1 VWFFDTIKEPTPS
14 KEELN
19 MYYKQL
25 NEKKKAQIDILLEE
39 GLSMRKAAKILN
51 ISHSTISRYKANKHK
66 GRKRKID
73 IHKKYEIFLNYLYE
87 HYDRRNN
94 SIEVCVY
101 MFRKRYP
108 YAPSVS
114 VKQVYNWINQGKI
127 DIKRERMCYKV
138 RKSKSKASGMMK
150 HVIWNINNK
159 TVLPIS
165 LRPKYIE
172 KREEVGHLEIDSVI
186 GKRNEYP
193 SIITIVDRCTRRVW
207 LIKAE
212 YKNEYYINN
221 LIYNYLLK
229 NNVKVKSIT
238 TDNGIEFSAL
248 GITAKK
254 LGVKLYK
261 CDPYCSFQR
270 GTNERMNAIVRRY
283 IPKGRSLKLIPQW
296 YLDDIAFNINS
307 MPRKIFDFK
316 CSYDVELNYIKN
328 GALEIS
334 I

>member
-1 VWFFDTIKEPTPS
+1 
-14 KEELN
+14 

-25 NEKKKAQIDILLEE
+25 SEKKKAKIDILLEE

-87 HYDRRNN
+87 HYDRRHN

-172 KREEVGHLEIDSVI
+172 KREEVGHLEI
-186 GKRNEYP
+186 
-193 SIITIVDRCTRRVW
+193 
-207 LIKAE
+207 
-212 YKNEYYINN
+212 
-221 LIYNYLLK
+221 
-229 NNVKVKSIT
+229 
-238 TDNGIEFSAL
+238 
-248 GITAKK
+248 
-254 LGVKLYK
+254 
-261 CDPYCSFQR
+261 
-270 GTNERMNAIVRRY
+270 
-283 IPKGRSLKLIPQW
+283 
-296 YLDDIAFNINS
+296 
-307 MPRKIFDFK
+307 
-316 CSYDVELNYIKN
+316 ELSNR
-328 GALEIS
+328 
-334 I
+334 